1 MRIKELFESSYRGQ
15 HTAPR
20 PEDNSPLH
28 DLTDIYGD
36 DIYSPNA
43 LRYYGTGDSVS
54 DRESLSVIM
63 KARGNPNMMV
73 TIYRAVPKNV
83 SEINSGGWVT
93 LSKNY
98 AKKHGASWVRDGVII
113 SKKVAARTLFTNG
126 DSMNEFGYWG
136 R

>member
-1 MRIKELFESSYRGQ
+1 MRIKDLFESYRGQ
-15 HTAPR
+15 HSAPS

-28 DLTDIYGD
+28 DLTDIYGV
-36 DIYSPNA
+36 DIYTSNA
-43 LRYYGTGDSVS
+43 LRYYGTGDAVS
-54 DRESLSVIM
+54 DRESMSVIM

-83 SEINSGGWVT
+83 SDINSGDWVT

-98 AKKHGASWVRDGVII
+98 ANKHGKAWVKGGIII
-113 SKKVAARTLFTNG
+113 SKKVAAKTLFTNG
-126 DSMNEFGYWG
+126 DSMNEFGYWS